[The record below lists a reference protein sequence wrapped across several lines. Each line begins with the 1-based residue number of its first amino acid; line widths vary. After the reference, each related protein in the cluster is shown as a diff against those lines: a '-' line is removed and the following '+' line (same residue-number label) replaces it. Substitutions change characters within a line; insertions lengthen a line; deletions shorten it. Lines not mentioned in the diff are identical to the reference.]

1 MLLTEASMKL
11 RLITILILL
20 MGLTA
25 GSASAQGKGR
35 GKPDGGEKTSHMKV
49 KPGSDAEIR
58 IIREFYSADSRKPQ
72 SLPPGIAKNLARG
85 KPLPPGI
92 AKKQLHDDLI
102 ILLPARPGARWLI
115 AGDVVLLVD
124 ASDIIV
130 DLVRLVF

>member
-1 MLLTEASMKL
+1 MNHRFLTIA
-11 RLITILILL
+11 ILL
-20 MGLTA
+20 LGLTA
-25 GSASAQGKGR
+25 AGAEAQGKGR
-35 GKPDGGEKTSHMKV
+35 GKPEGNSKSAHIKV

-58 IIREFYSADSRKPQ
+58 IIREFYSVDSRKPQ

-92 AKKQLHDDLI
+92 AKKVVPDDLI

-124 ASDIIV
+124 AGDIVV

>member
-1 MLLTEASMKL
+1 MKL
-11 RLITILILL
+11 RLFAIPFLFLGL
-20 MGLTA
+20 MA
-25 GSASAQGKGR
+25 ASADAQGKGR
-35 GKPDGGEKTSHMKV
+35 GKPGSNGASHIKV
-49 KPGSDAEIR
+49 KPGSDVEVR
-58 IIREFYSADSRKPQ
+58 IIREFYSVDSRKPQ

-92 AKKQLHDDLI
+92 AKKTVPDDLI

-124 ASDIIV
+124 AGDLIV

>member
-1 MLLTEASMKL
+1 MNYRFLTIAVLLL
-11 RLITILILL
+11 
-20 MGLTA
+20 GLTA
-25 GSASAQGKGR
+25 AGADAQGKGR
-35 GKPDGGEKTSHMKV
+35 GKPAGNSKTAHIKV

-58 IIREFYSADSRKPQ
+58 IIREFYSVDSRKPQ

-92 AKKQLHDDLI
+92 AKKVVPDDLI

-124 ASDIIV
+124 AGDLIV

>member
-1 MLLTEASMKL
+1 MKARFCAIPVLLLGLMAAS
-11 RLITILILL
+11 
-20 MGLTA
+20 A
-25 GSASAQGKGR
+25 DAQGKGR
-35 GKPDGGEKTSHMKV
+35 GKPADNDHGSHVKV
-49 KPGSDAEIR
+49 KPGSDVEIK
-58 IIREFYSADSRKPQ
+58 IIREYFSVDSRKPQ

-92 AKKQLHDDLI
+92 AKKQVPDDLI

-124 ASDIIV
+124 AGDLIV